1 MKNEQEFNKW
11 LKTRFYEAFGRKVI
25 IQRIETTTSNGIPD
39 ILAIL
44 SDKIILI
51 ESKFETGKLRPEQ
64 AAFQIRTN
72 EVMRESVN
80 KCLTLSAYPKT
91 KRFVV
96 REFDSLSITDE
107 GIVTESI
114 DTYSLDKEGFK
125 LFLND
130 L

>member
-125 LFLND
+125 LFLNN

>member
-125 LFLND
+125 FFLND